1 MSYDVLIYL
10 ANWPTKRVDA
20 WNTLLKARAIE
31 NQCYTVGVNRIGEDG
46 NGVPF
51 SGSSQVFD
59 AFGKKLATAKNK
71 QVVLEIVISKSSLNL
86 KRRQMNFLKDR
97 DSFILQ

>member
-1 MSYDVLIYL
+1 MCIRDS
-10 ANWPTKRVDA
+10 

-31 NQCYTVGVNRIGEDG
+31 NQCYTIGVNRIGEDG
-46 NGVPF
+46 IGVPF
-51 SGSSQVFD
+51 SGASQVFD
-59 AFGKKLATAKNK
+59 AFGKKLADAKNQ
-71 QVVLEIVISKSSLNL
+71 QVVLEIVISKSSLKL